1 MNIIQKPDIEDW
13 PDPVRV
19 VVNGVSIEISYENQ
33 KIMIP
38 DEARDRADALGKYLL
53 DEGLVEIEGVKK
65 MIKNS
70 VYKNGS
76 VIAVWINGDERQEAL
91 ENYWSFWNHG
101 ATSADDLH
109 WTSKTEGYFWS
120 NQKKLEK
127 YFKNSSRAIVLN
139 ELGEDWEGDATSG
152 PKVSNSIAT
161 LARVRFEKLYR
172 SKGPNPLNKR
182 TIPVH
187 MLGEIE
193 TGTGEGEWQDFLLK
207 QATG

>member
-1 MNIIQKPDIEDW
+1 
-13 PDPVRV
+13 
-19 VVNGVSIEISYENQ
+19 
-33 KIMIP
+33 
-38 DEARDRADALGKYLL
+38 
-53 DEGLVEIEGVKK
+53 

-109 WTSKTEGYFWS
+109 WTGKNEGYFWS
-120 NQKKLEK
+120 NQKKLKK

-139 ELGEDWEGDATSG
+139 ELGEDWEGNEISG
-152 PKVSNSIAT
+152 PLTGWRIEN
-161 LARVRFEKLYR
+161 LARERFDELYA

-187 MLGEIE
+187 TLGTIE
-193 TGTGEGEWQDFLLK
+193 SGSGEGEWQDFLLK